1 MFEWLESTTLATWV
15 KESWGWPL
23 ALTLHA
29 FGSAIMVGFSFIMGL
44 RLMGLF
50 RTIPASALQKLI
62 PFIWVCL
69 GIQAASGGLLWLTK
83 PARYLT
89 DGLFD
94 VKMMFVA
101 LGIAM
106 TLQFQKTIRAEV
118 AGWEST
124 GKVSQAGLR
133 FVGLTAFAWAGVLVM
148 GRLTAYLGQ
157 LYHVS
162 Q

>member
-1 MFEWLESTTLATWV
+1 MFEWLEATSVAIWV

-29 FGSAIMVGFSFIMGL
+29 FGSATMVGFSFIMGL
-44 RLMGLF
+44 RLLGLF
-50 RTIPASALQKLI
+50 RTIPPSSLQKLI

-69 GIQAASGGLLWLTK
+69 GIQAGSGILLWLTK

-94 VKMMFVA
+94 VKMFFVI
-101 LGIAM
+101 LGFFM
-106 TLQFQKTIRAEV
+106 TMQFQKTIQREA
-118 AGWEST
+118 AGWDSSGT
-124 GKVSQAGLR
+124 ISRAGLR
-133 FVGLTAFAWAGVLVM
+133 FVGLTAFAWAAVLVM

-162 Q
+162 

>member
-1 MFEWLESTTLATWV
+1 MFEWLESTSLALWV

-29 FGSAIMVGFSFIMGL
+29 FGSATMVGFSFIMGL

-50 RTIPASALQKLI
+50 RTIPAGSLQKLI

-69 GIQAASGGLLWLTK
+69 VIQAVSGILLWLTK
-83 PARYLT
+83 PARYLG

-94 VKMMFVA
+94 LKMAFVV
-101 LGIAM
+101 LGIFM
-106 TLQFQKTIRAEV
+106 TLNFQKTIRAEA

-124 GKVSQAGLR
+124 GIISRNGLR
-133 FVGLTAFAWAGVLVM
+133 FIALTAFAWAGVLVM
-148 GRLTAYLGQ
+148 GRRSADLGQ
-157 LYHVS
+157 LSHVS
-162 Q
+162 